1 MIPLIIKGCLLP
13 HLVNTKEP
21 PAERGLHEGNRWAK
35 RGAQCCRIDWRWH
48 RHRVAM
54 ATPRPPPP
62 SRQQEIAHERYFR
75 KAIKRRKKK
84 FCFLLSSYFRRTYK
98 RCFQE
103 PGGWRLLPQ
112 GEKSAWPALWRL
124 EMNVGFWFSFWN
136 VYCKLYGTSTKNP
149 HTDFLVFLFCFFFFV
164 IFLIR

>member
-103 PGGWRLLPQ
+103 PCGWRFASTRWKISLACAVKTWDERRVLILLLECLLQ
-112 GEKSAWPALWRL
+112 TLWR
-124 EMNVGFWFSFWN
+124 F
-136 VYCKLYGTSTKNP
+136 
-149 HTDFLVFLFCFFFFV
+149 H
-164 IFLIR
+164 